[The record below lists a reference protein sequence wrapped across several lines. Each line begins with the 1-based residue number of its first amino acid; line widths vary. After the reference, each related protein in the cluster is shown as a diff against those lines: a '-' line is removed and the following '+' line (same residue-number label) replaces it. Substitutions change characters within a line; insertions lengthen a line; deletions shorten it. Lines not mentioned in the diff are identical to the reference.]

1 MIGLIESKDKK
12 IDVLSGGMKR
22 RVSLGLSLLGNSK
35 LIFLGML
42 LIDNCNKNLQMSQL
56 QD

>member
-22 RVSLGLSLLGNSK
+22 RLSLGLSLLGNSK

-42 LIDNCNKNLQMSQL
+42 FIDNCNKNLQMSQL

>member
-12 IDVLSGGMKR
+12 IDSLSGGMKR

-35 LIFLGML
+35 LIFLDEPTAGL
-42 LIDNCNKNLQMSQL
+42 DPVSRKEI
-56 QD
+56 